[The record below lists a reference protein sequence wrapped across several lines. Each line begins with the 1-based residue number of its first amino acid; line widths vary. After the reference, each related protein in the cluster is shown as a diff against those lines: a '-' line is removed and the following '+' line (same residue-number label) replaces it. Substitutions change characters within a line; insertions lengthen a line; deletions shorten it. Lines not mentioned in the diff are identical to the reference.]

1 MAVRRAS
8 NEELNMLNNELNDEI
23 AQALDDRATL
33 MTALR
38 REAEAMSDLLSGD
51 GDAAAAPRD
60 VDDDEAVATKARR
73 GVGLPGPFPADDSP
87 NPPPQAKR
95 DCELDGLVAENA
107 SLHRS
112 IAEAIDAVPATP
124 PAPPLSPRDST
135 SGATPPAS
143 GKRRKE
149 PRKSVLF

>member
-51 GDAAAAPRD
+51 GDAAAAQ
-60 VDDDEAVATKARR
+60 ASMTSAR
-73 GVGLPGPFPADDSP
+73 PS
-87 NPPPQAKR
+87 
-95 DCELDGLVAENA
+95 DGECW
-107 SLHRS
+107 
-112 IAEAIDAVPATP
+112 
-124 PAPPLSPRDST
+124 
-135 SGATPPAS
+135 
-143 GKRRKE
+143 
-149 PRKSVLF
+149 